1 MKFLVDCRALLN
13 LIVSSLVLTDRE
25 ELTVVEDIPFGF
37 SFREVVVHVTRG
49 SKVLLTYEP
58 VSSWPN
64 FSKVVG

>member
-49 SKVLLTYEP
+49 SKCC
-58 VSSWPN
+58 
-64 FSKVVG
+64 